1 MQVLHRR
8 VFQSLGLFTGTRL
21 PNRPLSK
28 QKEIMMKMEFIL
40 VASAAVLACNLLV
53 GCDKSDQQP
62 KQMEE
67 SKKQQERV
75 IALHD
80 QLKSEQGFTLEL
92 AKNDDG
98 LDTLVIRN
106 VGLPATENGA
116 YQIYV
121 CWLDEPAAPGG
132 WPLEKRMELIG
143 RQSGHGKIVTGETL
157 TTSYGEVTSTILLN
171 ANYTELGDYYG
182 RGRVCVMAVSGKDS
196 YLTNIVTVP
205 KGPDETASQQA
216 KKSQAGEDNSAIAP
230 NKTSTGDGK

>member
-1 MQVLHRR
+1 
-8 VFQSLGLFTGTRL
+8 
-21 PNRPLSK
+21 
-28 QKEIMMKMEFIL
+28 MMKIEFIV
-40 VASAAVLACNLLV
+40 VASVAVLVCNLLV
-53 GCDKSDQQP
+53 GCDKSEQQP
-62 KQMEE
+62 NKMEE
-67 SKKQQERV
+67 SRKQQERV

-106 VGLPATENGA
+106 TGLPATQNGA

-143 RQSGHGKIVTGETL
+143 RQAGHGKIVTGETS
-157 TTSYGEVTSTILLN
+157 TSSFGEVTSTILLN
-171 ANYTELGDYYG
+171 ANHTELGDYYG

-205 KGPDETASQQA
+205 EGPAETASHQA
-216 KKSQAGEDNSAIAP
+216 KKSQAGGDNSAIAP
-230 NKTSTGDGK
+230 SKASAGDGK

>member
-1 MQVLHRR
+1 MRCR
-8 VFQSLGLFTGTRL
+8 VFQSLGLFAVTNS
-21 PNRPLSK
+21 PNHFLSK
-28 QKEIMMKMEFIL
+28 QTKIIMKIEFVL
-40 VASAAVLACNLLV
+40 VVSATLLVCNLLV

-143 RQSGHGKIVTGETL
+143 RQSGHGKIVAGETS
-157 TTSYGEVTSTILLN
+157 TTSSGEVTSTILLN

-205 KGPDETASQQA
+205 EGSDETASHQA
-216 KKSQAGEDNSAIAP
+216 KKSQAGEGNSAIAP
-230 NKTSTGDGK
+230 SKTSTGDGK